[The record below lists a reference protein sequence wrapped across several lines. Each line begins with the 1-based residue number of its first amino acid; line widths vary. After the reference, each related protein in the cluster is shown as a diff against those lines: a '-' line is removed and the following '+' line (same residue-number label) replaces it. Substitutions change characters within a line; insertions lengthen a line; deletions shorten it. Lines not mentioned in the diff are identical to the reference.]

1 MQTESRVKLVLT
13 MPRCSLFSQT
23 FTSAKIAQTESSVK
37 LVLNMPRC
45 SLFSQT
51 FTSAKIVFFE
61 LFLKLNVFIINLN
74 FIDMEKLYLIV
85 ALSAI
90 FALNGEAKDRYHKEM
105 NKGIVVRDTLTLNS
119 LEIINL
125 NGHDSIVSM
134 TEEKIPIYRV
144 LTEKRGNAMT
154 PRDWAEYKTEN
165 MRHRLHL
172 NNKQTEK
179 LFKLNLMESKERTNY
194 KKEKFA
200 MRARHLKKQM
210 KAEERFVS
218 SLNPVQKVAYEGY
231 KEREEC
237 HPLSVKCCKVK
248 GHGKKMVAVRQ

>member
-1 MQTESRVKLVLT
+1 
-13 MPRCSLFSQT
+13 
-23 FTSAKIAQTESSVK
+23 
-37 LVLNMPRC
+37 
-45 SLFSQT
+45 
-51 FTSAKIVFFE
+51 
-61 LFLKLNVFIINLN
+61 
-74 FIDMEKLYLIV
+74 MEKLYLIV

-200 MRARHLKKQM
+200 MLQTNDTFGRLLAVGLVCTIFWPAMLNMMVVTSLLPNSGLPLPFISYGGTNLVFTIFAIGLLTSIQRFTPTKKEVYWPIRRLQQN
-210 KAEERFVS
+210 K
-218 SLNPVQKVAYEGY
+218 L
-231 KEREEC
+231 
-237 HPLSVKCCKVK
+237 
-248 GHGKKMVAVRQ
+248 

>member
-1 MQTESRVKLVLT
+1 MFAKIVQTESRVKLVLT
-13 MPRCSLFSQT
+13 MPRCSLFSQR
-23 FTSAKIAQTESSVK
+23 FA
-37 LVLNMPRC
+37 
-45 SLFSQT
+45 F
-51 FTSAKIVFFE
+51 AKIVFFE

-200 MRARHLKKQM
+200 MRARHLKKQE

-218 SLNPVQKVAYEGY
+218 SLNPVQKVAYEGF

>member
-1 MQTESRVKLVLT
+1 
-13 MPRCSLFSQT
+13 
-23 FTSAKIAQTESSVK
+23 
-37 LVLNMPRC
+37 
-45 SLFSQT
+45 
-51 FTSAKIVFFE
+51 
-61 LFLKLNVFIINLN
+61 
-74 FIDMEKLYLIV
+74 MEKLYLIV

-105 NKGIVVRDTLTLNS
+105 NKSIVVRDTLTLNS